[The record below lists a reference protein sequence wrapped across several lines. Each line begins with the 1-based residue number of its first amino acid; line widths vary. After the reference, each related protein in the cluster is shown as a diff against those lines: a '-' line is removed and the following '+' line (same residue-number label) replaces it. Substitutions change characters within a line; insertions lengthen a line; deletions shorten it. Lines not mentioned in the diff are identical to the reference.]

1 MVKYYIILNFVICD
15 DNRNFSKMMK
25 TEIENFMMNYDQKYK
40 IFHFEGYDDSF
51 EEFVKKEMGFK
62 IYFLDIKTKC
72 KSGLDAARII
82 REKYDD
88 WVSIIVVV
96 TSHEEYRYE
105 ALGNRLYLMDFINKL
120 NGCQKTLKEDLKR
133 ILNIYNKRHKA
144 LSFEYNH
151 IFHKIE
157 FRDIVNIE
165 KEQDSKR
172 CIIRT
177 TYGTIY
183 MPGTLNDI
191 ISKLDDRF
199 LKVHRSLIV
208 NKDKIVKYSPKL
220 NKLEFNDGSFT
231 HLISRRKK
239 KELMK
244 CD

>member
-1 MVKYYIILNFVICD
+1 M
-15 DNRNFSKMMK
+15 
-25 TEIENFMMNYDQKYK
+25 
-40 IFHFEGYDDSF
+40 
-51 EEFVKKEMGFK
+51 
-62 IYFLDIKTKC
+62 
-72 KSGLDAARII
+72 
-82 REKYDD
+82 
-88 WVSIIVVV
+88 
-96 TSHEEYRYE
+96 
-105 ALGNRLYLMDFINKL
+105 
-120 NGCQKTLKEDLKR
+120 
-133 ILNIYNKRHKA
+133 NIYNKRHKA

>member
-1 MVKYYIILNFVICD
+1 MI
-15 DNRNFSKMMK
+15 
-25 TEIENFMMNYDQKYK
+25 YK
-40 IFHFEGYDDSF
+40 
-51 EEFVKKEMGFK
+51 KK
-62 IYFLDIKTKC
+62 
-72 KSGLDAARII
+72 SP
-82 REKYDD
+82 
-88 WVSIIVVV
+88 SIIIVIVGAV
-96 TSHEEYRYE
+96 FAAY
-105 ALGNRLYLMDFINKL
+105 AGYLVNGAWTTGININDFINKL

-191 ISKLDDRF
+191 ISKLDDRL

>member
-1 MVKYYIILNFVICD
+1 MLNFVICD

-51 EEFVKKEMGFK
+51 
-62 IYFLDIKTKC
+62 
-72 KSGLDAARII
+72 
-82 REKYDD
+82 
-88 WVSIIVVV
+88 
-96 TSHEEYRYE
+96 
-105 ALGNRLYLMDFINKL
+105 
-120 NGCQKTLKEDLKR
+120 EDLKR

-208 NKDKIVKYSPKL
+208 NKDKIVKYNPKL

>member
-1 MVKYYIILNFVICD
+1 
-15 DNRNFSKMMK
+15 
-25 TEIENFMMNYDQKYK
+25 MMNYDQKYK

-120 NGCQKTLKEDLKR
+120 NG
-133 ILNIYNKRHKA
+133 YNKRHKA

-208 NKDKIVKYSPKL
+208 NKDKIVKYNPKL